1 MSEAD
6 PDANVAAEIEQ
17 VKQQIDQALPE
28 ASQEAK
34 NTLLAGIEEQ
44 LRSSKPAPGTTS
56 AGRVGTRAGK
66 VSELT
71 VIAPLKPGGADRL
84 RSLFKLTNGY
94 FGAADKVGTVHDMR
108 FVFLPGDEQLLFATT
123 FDGDWDSYID
133 DFATQIPVEMDLLFG
148 EVEGWPGI
156 HDPSVKDFIAKHQHT
171 AEGWYVASPDLTVA
185 DTRRIQK
192 QAAALDEFLDKLG
205 SV

>member
-1 MSEAD
+1 MSHDSSIAPKLE
-6 PDANVAAEIEQ
+6 EI
-17 VKQQIDQALPE
+17 KQEIDQALPN

-34 NTLLAGIEEQ
+34 DTLLGGVEAQ
-44 LRSSKPAPGTTS
+44 LRSGQVEPGTTS
-56 AGRVGTRAGK
+56 AGRVGSRAGK

-84 RSLFKLTNGY
+84 RSLFKLMNGY
-94 FGAADKVGTVHDMR
+94 FGAADRVGTVHDMR
-108 FVFLPGDEQLLFATT
+108 FVFLPGDEQMLFATA

-133 DFATQIPVEMDLLFG
+133 DFATQIPVEMDLLFS

-156 HDPSVKDFIAKHQHT
+156 HDPSVKDFIVEYQHT

-185 DTRRIQK
+185 DTRRAQK
-192 QAAALDEFLDKLG
+192 KAEIVDELLDKVG
-205 SV
+205 SL

>member
-1 MSEAD
+1 MNTDSSIASKLEE
-6 PDANVAAEIEQ
+6 VEQ
-17 VKQQIDQALPE
+17 EIDQALPH

-34 NTLLAGIEEQ
+34 DTLLAGIEEQ
-44 LRSSKPAPGTTS
+44 LRSGRVEPGTTS
-56 AGRVGTRAGK
+56 AGRVGSRAGK

-71 VIAPLKPGGADRL
+71 VIAPLKSGGADRL

-108 FVFLPGDEQLLFATT
+108 FVFLPGDEQMLFAST

-156 HDPSVKDFIAKHQHT
+156 HDPSVKDFIVKYQHT
-171 AEGWYVASPDLTVA
+171 ASGWYVASPDLTVA
-185 DTRRIQK
+185 DTRRVQK
-192 QAAALDEFLDKLG
+192 KAELVDEFLDKAG
-205 SV
+205 SL